1 MGEDYKDPNV
11 LGGLILAVICL
22 IITIIIII
30 SERF

>member
-11 LGGLILAVICL
+11 LGGLILAVIFL
-22 IITIIIII
+22 LATITIII

>member
-1 MGEDYKDPNV
+1 VGEDYKDSNV
-11 LGGLILAVICL
+11 LVGLTLAVICL